1 MKKIP
6 RMRKKLDALADALN
20 ALPEAMQGAVVLR
33 YHDGL
38 SVSETARVMEIELNE
53 VETLTREALAFL
65 GARGV
70 I

>member
-1 MKKIP
+1 MKN
-6 RMRKKLDALADALN
+6 KLDALADALN
-20 ALPEAMQGAVVLR
+20 AMPDDMQSAVVLR

-38 SVSETARVMEIELNE
+38 SVSDTARVMEIEPNE

-65 GARGV
+65 GARGA

>member
-1 MKKIP
+1 
-6 RMRKKLDALADALN
+6 MRNKLDALADALN
-20 ALPEAMQGAVVLR
+20 AMPLDMQGAVVLR

-38 SVSETARVMEIELNE
+38 SVSETARVMEIELKE